1 MDTFGW
7 QGTLL
12 VVGGLFLQAIVC
24 GAMMRPVEKPE
35 THKSPQDVISITQ
48 EERKPLG
55 VQSAML
61 VAGVMFIIGDI
72 CMEIGYRVYV
82 IFTAMRCDMLGISKT
97 ETSWLYTIF
106 GIVGLPAKPLAGLIG
121 DRPEVNRTYMYGI
134 CVALAGSV
142 ILVTT
147 AMKTFQ
153 ILIISSVLYALMS
166 GNFGY
171 RASIH
176 KADGRLTASSHDV
189 SKPPDLGLH
198 YVNRC
203 EIWQVSRQCC
213 CRSACHVST
222 RYDHCNIQSRGTDTS
237 RDLTVRCLTA

>member
-12 VVGGLFLQAIVC
+12 AVGGLFLQAIVC
-24 GAMMRPVEKPE
+24 GAIMRPVEKQE
-35 THKSPQDVISITQ
+35 THKSSQDVISVTQ

-55 VQSAML
+55 VQSSML

-97 ETSWLYTIF
+97 ETAWLYTIF

-121 DRPEVNRTYMYGI
+121 DRPEVNRSYMYGI

-153 ILIISSVLYALMS
+153 TLIISSVLYALMS

-171 RASIH
+171 RTSFH
-176 KADGRLTASSHDV
+176 WVDGRFTAWSHEV
-189 SKPPDLGLH
+189 SKPQNWGLH
-198 YVNRC
+198 YVNRS
-203 EIWQVSRQCC
+203 EIWQASRQRCTGGAYFSAV
-213 CRSACHVST
+213 RS
-222 RYDHCNIQSRGTDTS
+222 
-237 RDLTVRCLTA
+237 L